1 MRVYATTVIR
11 KMKWRRDGE
20 AKKYHAWDGLYMRA
34 VIWKERLKR
43 GYRTRSRRK
52 DNIKIEAKVAK

>member
-1 MRVYATTVIR
+1 MPVYATTVIR
-11 KMKWRRDGE
+11 KMKWRNGE
-20 AKKYHAWDGLYMRA
+20 AKKYHAWDGLYMRTE
-34 VIWKERLKR
+34 IWKERLKR